1 MGVVMRVRVLL
12 VTAAA
17 LTAASLLL
25 PIWGVRMMAP
35 QYPDEA
41 LVLRIDRHGIGGDV
55 QEVET
60 LQQYI
65 GVSFPEQMPE
75 LEWLPVMVAALTLL
89 LLAGAAAGL
98 GRAARA
104 LHVFTVAV
112 FVAFLAGSAALVQKR
127 LYDVG
132 HDRDPHAP
140 IKAVKTFTPPLVGPA
155 QVGNFTVWSFPHAGA
170 LSLLAAAGLAGAAAR
185 KRTT

>member
-1 MGVVMRVRVLL
+1 MRRVRVLL

-25 PIWGVRMMAP
+25 PIWGMRMTAP

-60 LQQYI
+60 LQRYV
-65 GVSFPEQMPE
+65 GVRFPEKLPE
-75 LEWLPVMVAALTLL
+75 LDWLPAVVLALTVL
-89 LLAGAAAGL
+89 LLAGAAAG
-98 GRAARA
+98 GGTVARA
-104 LHVFTVAV
+104 LRVVTVAA
-112 FVAFLAGSAALVQKR
+112 FVVFLAGSAALVQKR

-132 HDRDPHAP
+132 HNRNPNAP
-140 IKAVKTFTPPLVGPA
+140 IKAVKSFTPPIVGPA

-170 LSLLAAAGLAGAAAR
+170 LSLLAAGLLAGAAAR
-185 KRTT
+185 RRIA

>member
-1 MGVVMRVRVLL
+1 MRRVRVLL

-25 PIWGVRMMAP
+25 PIWGVRMTAP

-41 LVLRIDRHGIGGDV
+41 LMLRIDRNGIGGDV

-65 GVSFPEQMPE
+65 GVRFPAAMPE
-75 LEWLPVMVAALTLL
+75 LDWLPVVVLALAVLL
-89 LLAGAAAGL
+89 LTGAAAGR
-98 GRAARA
+98 GRAARG
-104 LHVFTVAV
+104 LRVVTVALFAV
-112 FVAFLAGSAALVQKR
+112 FLAGSAALVQKR

-132 HDRDPHAP
+132 HDRDPNAP
-140 IKAVKTFTPPLVGPA
+140 IKAVKTFTPPIVGPA
-155 QVGNFTVWSFPHAGA
+155 RVGNFTVWSFPHAGA
-170 LSLLAAAGLAGAAAR
+170 LSLLTGALLAGAAAR
-185 KRTT
+185 KGIA

>member
-1 MGVVMRVRVLL
+1 MRRVRVLL
-12 VTAAA
+12 VTAAV

-25 PIWGVRMMAP
+25 PIWGVRMTAP

-41 LVLRIDRHGIGGDV
+41 LVLRIDRNGIGGDV

-65 GVSFPEQMPE
+65 GVRFPEELPE
-75 LEWLPVMVAALTLL
+75 LDWLPVVVLALTVM
-89 LLAGAAAGL
+89 LLAGAAAG
-98 GRAARA
+98 GGTAARA
-104 LHVFTVAV
+104 LRILTVAAFAV
-112 FVAFLAGSAALVQKR
+112 FLAGSAALVQKR

-140 IKAVKTFTPPLVGPA
+140 IKAVKSFTPPIIGPA

-170 LSLLAAAGLAGAAAR
+170 IALLAAATLAGAAAR
-185 KRTT
+185 RRTA